1 MGFFVMGDHEVNVS
15 GFVHLVAAIVV
26 KSGAYASF
34 MGDKPP
40 VLPESGEVLKKPY
53 RLRVRLWC
61 IRTAGDLEETNF

>member
-1 MGFFVMGDHEVNVS
+1 MGDHGVNVS

-40 VLPESGEVLKKPY
+40 VY
-53 RLRVRLWC
+53 RRAERSLQ
-61 IRTAGDLEETNF
+61 AGSYEGLAIMYPDGRCPGGNGLLELSQ